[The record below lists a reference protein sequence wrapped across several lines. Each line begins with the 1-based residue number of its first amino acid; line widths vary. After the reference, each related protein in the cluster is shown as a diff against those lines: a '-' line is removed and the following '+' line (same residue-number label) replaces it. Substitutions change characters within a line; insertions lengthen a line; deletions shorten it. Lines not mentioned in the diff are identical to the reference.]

1 MSLGCLCLRQHF
13 RKAKDGTSGI
23 KKTYIKLS
31 LNDNE
36 VNHFICCRDPVD
48 DADEEFVISQ
58 DNDEDS
64 DCLAILR
71 LSSVL

>member
-1 MSLGCLCLRQHF
+1 ME
-13 RKAKDGTSGI
+13 DGTSRI

-31 LNDNE
+31 LDDNE
-36 VNHFICCRDPVD
+36 VNHFICYHDPTD
-48 DADEEFVISQ
+48 DADEVFVISQ
-58 DNDEDS
+58 DRGEVS